1 MKLKLLCL
9 LAALVGVSVQQC
21 TIQRFEDVTTF
32 DILQTSE
39 STSASFTI
47 NRTIYNCLSTSQT
60 IGVYNSMSVSILYI
74 RSDFPNQ
81 LRDIRYNMVCFNGNW
96 LRSREESTAFISS
109 DTRRNCSACTNASV
123 NDYHCTC

>member
-21 TIQRFEDVTTF
+21 TIQRFEDVTTI

-39 STSASFTI
+39 LTSANFTI

-74 RSDFPNQ
+74 RSDIPNQ
-81 LRDIRYNMVCFNGNW
+81 LRDIRYNMVCFNGDW
-96 LRSREESTAFISS
+96 LRFREESTAFMSS
-109 DTRRNCSACTNASV
+109 NTRRNCSACTNASV

>member
-21 TIQRFEDVTTF
+21 TIQRFEDVTTI

-39 STSASFTI
+39 STNENFTI

-96 LRSREESTAFISS
+96 LRSREESTAFMSS